1 MIALFI
7 ETEPFAPESRGRDLN
22 ARNEFEAIRVAL
34 WTLPLHGSRQRRNL
48 EPGQLRIRG
57 IMDITV
63 AIFIFIIGIIINFI
77 FVVVV
82 VVVVVVVFI
91 VVFVDLT

>member
-1 MIALFI
+1 M

-77 FVVVV
+77 FVAVVV
-82 VVVVVVVFI
+82 VVVAVI
-91 VVFVDLT
+91 N

>member
-1 MIALFI
+1 MIALLI
-7 ETEPFAPESRGRDLN
+7 EAEPFAPERRGRELN

-63 AIFIFIIGIIINFI
+63 AIFIGIIINFI
-77 FVVVV
+77 FVVVA
-82 VVVVVVVFI
+82 VVVVVVFI
-91 VVFVDLT
+91 VVFVDPT